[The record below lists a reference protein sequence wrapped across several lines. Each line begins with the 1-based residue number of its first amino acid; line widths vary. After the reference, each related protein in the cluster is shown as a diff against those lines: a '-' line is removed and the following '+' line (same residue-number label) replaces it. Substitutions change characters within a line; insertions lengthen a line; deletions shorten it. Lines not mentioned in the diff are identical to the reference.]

1 MASQDLSDISTEDLY
16 KAAAVVEGYV
26 SVPVSID
33 QFIEDP
39 YYLGQIYG
47 DGGVYPYWVERLRQ
61 IYPNPLYSPAQE
73 CLSGDTEVDLLDG
86 STKTM
91 KQLYEE
97 YRGKSFWVLG
107 FNPNTKSWEPCKAH
121 SVAVT
126 GFKPVYKVT
135 LDNGK
140 SFKASAEHPVLGK
153 DNRWYRTDA
162 LKVGQSLMP
171 YNLTYDEGYA
181 YVWDNRA
188 QKNVKRC
195 RLVQN
200 WKNPIPPGYHVHH
213 KNQVRSDDTPSNVM
227 LLSPGGHLRLHN
239 LLLQRAWK
247 DPVKAKELS
256 EKMSKGQHAAR
267 DADPE
272 KYSKQRSRNIR
283 KALAHRTP
291 EVWER
296 MHEGHRKWVNSPEG
310 KAASSKVMHAFNVAH
325 KDDPAWRAELSRR
338 GKVGTLKRWENATA
352 EDRER
357 TSARLRALNA
367 DPDFMAKAIANGKA
381 AHLNRLLKKL
391 NQIENLKAISPKSL
405 NISIQKSIARHFGC
419 MTGTGEHID
428 NAALLRVWPEVV
440 ERALNYN
447 HRIVSIELLPAE
459 TVYNF
464 EVDGLHN
471 FPLACGIIVH
481 NCLISGAIGIGKTT
495 LSIIGVLY
503 DLYHILLLKDPHRKY
518 KLIPTTPIVISLITA
533 TMDLAGA
540 VMANQLLDAIG
551 ASPFFLEHLLPR
563 KGEKID
569 EDMFP
574 HHIGITFGSRG
585 SHNLGKAVIGAI
597 IDEANFQDKVADQA
611 LQNYNTIKRRMQSRF
626 MTKGGLLPCRLW
638 IASSRHE
645 SASFLENH
653 IDQKR
658 GRPGIMVFEP
668 SIWEVQA
675 HKGIYCG
682 KTFPV
687 FTGSPME
694 QPRILTRDEEV
705 EAYAGYVIHVP
716 IEYREQFEDDLP
728 HALQDLAGVATR
740 NGVNLIYNV
749 EKLKAALCL
758 ENCMSTDEPYLTLT
772 GSDSLMDF
780 YKTPLPPGAY
790 YAHMDAAKN
799 GDRFGFA
806 MSRVVEQICITKR
819 SAIDGTER
827 SMLSPLIETPL
838 AFGVKAL
845 PGSQI
850 PFFKLR
856 EFLCDLRSTGVTIAY
871 VSCDGYNTVDM
882 LQLLTKL
889 GFKNGYES
897 VDRTKDAYL
906 KLAENVVLGLHKM
919 PKSRVLENELLN
931 LQNLPN
937 KVDHPRTILVNGVAV
952 KGGKDIADACS
963 ASAFCAIRESLTLSQ
978 ASMIRQ
984 AQQAPKSM
992 TMRERQEY
1000 VLEYLKLGQ

>member
-239 LLLQRAWK
+239 
-247 DPVKAKELS
+247 
-256 EKMSKGQHAAR
+256 
-267 DADPE
+267 
-272 KYSKQRSRNIR
+272 
-283 KALAHRTP
+283 
-291 EVWER
+291 
-296 MHEGHRKWVNSPEG
+296 
-310 KAASSKVMHAFNVAH
+310 
-325 KDDPAWRAELSRR
+325 
-338 GKVGTLKRWENATA
+338 
-352 EDRER
+352 
-357 TSARLRALNA
+357 
-367 DPDFMAKAIANGKA
+367 
-381 AHLNRLLKKL
+381 
-391 NQIENLKAISPKSL
+391 
-405 NISIQKSIARHFGC
+405 
-419 MTGTGEHID
+419 
-428 NAALLRVWPEVV
+428 LLRVWPEVV

-838 AFGVKAL
+838 AFGIKAL

-919 PKSRVLENELLN
+919 PKSHVLENELLN

>member
-61 IYPNPLYSPAQE
+61 IYPNPLYSPGQE
-73 CLSGDTEVDLLDG
+73 
-86 STKTM
+86 
-91 KQLYEE
+91 
-97 YRGKSFWVLG
+97 
-107 FNPNTKSWEPCKAH
+107 
-121 SVAVT
+121 
-126 GFKPVYKVT
+126 
-135 LDNGK
+135 
-140 SFKASAEHPVLGK
+140 
-153 DNRWYRTDA
+153 
-162 LKVGQSLMP
+162 
-171 YNLTYDEGYA
+171 
-181 YVWDNRA
+181 
-188 QKNVKRC
+188 
-195 RLVQN
+195 
-200 WKNPIPPGYHVHH
+200 I
-213 KNQVRSDDTPSNVM
+213 
-227 LLSPGGHLRLHN
+227 
-239 LLLQRAWK
+239 
-247 DPVKAKELS
+247 
-256 EKMSKGQHAAR
+256 
-267 DADPE
+267 
-272 KYSKQRSRNIR
+272 
-283 KALAHRTP
+283 
-291 EVWER
+291 
-296 MHEGHRKWVNSPEG
+296 
-310 KAASSKVMHAFNVAH
+310 
-325 KDDPAWRAELSRR
+325 
-338 GKVGTLKRWENATA
+338 
-352 EDRER
+352 
-357 TSARLRALNA
+357 
-367 DPDFMAKAIANGKA
+367 
-381 AHLNRLLKKL
+381 
-391 NQIENLKAISPKSL
+391 
-405 NISIQKSIARHFGC
+405 
-419 MTGTGEHID
+419 
-428 NAALLRVWPEVV
+428 
-440 ERALNYN
+440 
-447 HRIVSIELLPAE
+447 
-459 TVYNF
+459 
-464 EVDGLHN
+464 
-471 FPLACGIIVH
+471 
-481 NCLISGAIGIGKTT
+481 LISGAIGIGKECSPDTLVICKRGKVRACEVTRDDELLGTDGKFHKILGIFPQEPHRFWTFQFNDGSTTTTGEDHIWTVSKFGPRSPRHKWVNTTTRDIVEGRMTGRALNGPGRRGKLYIPMLRAPVDYGDDTACDLPVPPYLLGQLLADGSLHGNFSIALSEDDVCAKVRSIVESLGGELHHVDRVSYNIVHCTWLRDWVSSVGLACRAESKFVPDIYLKASPEDRLALLQGYFDGDGYIPGGSKGSGGYEASTASPRLAEGLVDLICSLGGRATVNKKPMRYKTAEGYRICQDSYRIYFVLPADIKPFTSEKHTKRWRPSQNVPYKTIMSWEDAGIQQGVCFMVDSDDHLFAVDRYTFTHNTT

-503 DLYHILLLKDPHRKY
+503 DLYHIILLKDPHRKY

-838 AFGVKAL
+838 AFGIKAL

-889 GFKNGYES
+889 GFKNGCES

-978 ASMIRQ
+978 ASMIHQ